1 MLGQQIG
8 RYRLVEEL
16 GRGGMAT
23 VYRAED
29 QTLGRAVA
37 LKVLHTYFVDD
48 PAMKQR
54 FLREARAIAAL
65 RHRNVVEVHDYG
77 AGDAATPPYLV
88 TELVRGPSLAK
99 FLTERGVP
107 LAEVAA
113 MMVLPVAEALAA
125 AHRAGIV
132 HRDVKPD
139 NVLHDDNG
147 RVVLTDFGIARMAGE
162 GTMTATGALVGSPAY
177 MSPEQA
183 RSDDVDARSDVFS
196 LGTTLYHLATGK
208 LPFPGKN
215 PLSIINAILAG
226 RYTPAA
232 QANAGVPG
240 ELERVIQKCLRP
252 VPAERYA
259 NGDEVA
265 AALRAMLEPLG
276 LTDVDAELR
285 AYFAAPG
292 EYNAKLIPRLIE
304 RGLEHART
312 AAQKG
317 QAARALRAC
326 DRVLALDAN
335 NAEANRIVASLGTRS
350 RAKLVIAV
358 VGSIAAAGAIG
369 LALISRAPASPPVVS
384 TTPPPAVP
392 PVAVARVAIDAAV
405 EALPEL
411 LPAAEKHTRKK
422 PPHVTAAVVPDAAA
436 AVESAPTPAPPPPAL
451 ARVTVRAIPYCRP
464 LELDGKALSPPY
476 AISTTPGAH
485 KLRCVHPA
493 RTRELP
499 LELVSGAN
507 PEIVVRVFD
516 DARIDASALAGEL
529 FVDGKRCAGSC
540 AAPVGAIAL
549 ELRKGAQVLESK
561 PMFDLPPG
569 TCRLAAGPLRCLSK
583 D

>member
-29 QTLGRAVA
+29 TTLGRAVA

-65 RHRNVVEVHDYG
+65 RHRHVVEVHDYG
-77 AGDAATPPYLV
+77 AGDQTTPPYLV
-88 TELVRGPSLAK
+88 TELVRGPSVAK
-99 FLTERGVP
+99 FMVERGVP

-113 MMVLPVAEALAA
+113 MMLVPVAEALGA

-139 NVLHDDNG
+139 NVLVDENG
-147 RVVLTDFGIARMAGE
+147 RVVLTDFGIARVAGE

-183 RSDDVDARSDVFS
+183 RADDVDARSDVFS

-226 RYTPAA
+226 RYAPPT
-232 QANAGVPG
+232 QANSGVPG
-240 ELERVIQKCLRP
+240 ELERVIAKCLRA

-259 NGDEVA
+259 SGDEVA
-265 AALRAMLEPLG
+265 AALRELLGPCG
-276 LTDVDAELR
+276 LTDIDAELR
-285 AYFAAPG
+285 AYFAEPG
-292 EYNAKLIPRLIE
+292 EYNGKLIPRLVE
-304 RGLEHART
+304 RGLSRARE
-312 AAQKG
+312 AAAKG

-326 DRVLALDAN
+326 DRVLALDAH
-335 NAEANRIVASLGTRS
+335 NAEASRIVASLS
-350 RAKLVIAV
+350 RRGRARIV
-358 VGSIAAAGAIG
+358 VAAMVTVVAAGAI
-369 LALISRAPASPPVVS
+369 AFAAVHRAPPTQVS
-384 TTPPPAVP
+384 VAP
-392 PVAVARVAIDAAV
+392 PVAPPAPVAMVAIDAAV
-405 EALPEL
+405 EAPS
-411 LPAAEKHTRKK
+411 
-422 PPHVTAAVVPDAAA
+422 PPPAAVVVEKHAHKKPAQLTAAITPDAG
-436 AVESAPTPAPPPPAL
+436 VIIEPAPVPPAPPAPAH
-451 ARVTVRAIPYCRP
+451 VTVRVIPYCRP
-464 LELDGKALSPPY
+464 LELDGKPLSPPY
-476 AISTTPGAH
+476 AITTAPGKH
-485 KLRCVHPA
+485 TLRCVHPA

-499 LELVSGAN
+499 LELASGAN
-507 PEIVVRVFD
+507 PEVVVRVFD
-516 DARIDASALAGEL
+516 DATIDASALAGEL
-529 FVDGKRCAGSC
+529 YVDGKRCTGRC
-540 AAPVGAIAL
+540 AAPVGAVTI
-549 ELRKGAQVLESK
+549 ELRNGAQVLEQK

-569 TCRLAAGPLRCLSK
+569 ICRLAAGPLRCLSK